1 MSRALNTADDLR
13 RRAAYLAEV
22 IDQLYPGADGGRPA
36 PPEAKRATSA
46 RPYIVVPGRRK
57 PRVLIPAADRRIAAA
72 ALTRYARPAA
82 RGARLKR
89 DAAVWALR
97 LGAGRLLLPHRVKVD
112 GAEGIDEHLASVL
125 GHEVHLS
132 IHIGPAR
139 ANRKPVLQI
148 LDGDARTV
156 AFAKLGVNPLTRELV
171 DAETAA
177 TRRLSEHCDLRLLR
191 VPRLL
196 HAGEWNGHNLMVA
209 SALPAW
215 TAPADLGP
223 ARRTAAMRELADACG
238 SSRSPLGES
247 NYASRLR
254 SRLKTLTERAEPDAD
269 TLQTAGETL
278 LDRYAAAEMSF
289 GSWHGDWAPWNTR
302 ETDEVIYLW
311 DLERFEV
318 GVPYGFDAV
327 HYRLQDDIVTE
338 GMDPTSAVLGLVADA
353 PTVLAPMGVAPAEA
367 EATVLLY
374 LVDLAARYMGDQA
387 ERAGAALGALGRWLL
402 PTLLRH
408 IARQRTAPANGADG
422 TC

>member
-1 MSRALNTADDLR
+1 MSRALKTADDLR
-13 RRAAYLAEV
+13 RRATYLAEV
-22 IDQLYPGADGGRPA
+22 IDQLYPGGTAPRRGRRDEP
-36 PPEAKRATSA
+36 A

-57 PRVLIPAADRRIAAA
+57 PRVLIPAADRKVAAA
-72 ALTRYARPAA
+72 ALSRYARPAA

-97 LGAGRLLLPHRVKVD
+97 LGVDRLLLPHRVKVD
-112 GAEGIDEHLASVL
+112 GAEGIDDHLASVL

-148 LDGDARTV
+148 LDGDANTV

-177 TRRLSEHCDLRLLR
+177 TKRLSEFCDLKLVR
-191 VPRLL
+191 VPELL
-196 HAGEWNGHNLMVA
+196 HAGEWNGHNLMVT

-215 TAPADLGP
+215 AAPADLGP
-223 ARRTAAMRELADACG
+223 AHRVAAMRELAEIGG
-238 SSRSPLGES
+238 SSRSSLGDS
-247 NYASRLR
+247 NYAARLR
-254 SRLKTLTERAEPDAD
+254 SRLGVLTERAEPDAD

-278 LDRYAAAEMSF
+278 LDRYAATEMSF
-289 GSWHGDWAPWNTR
+289 GAWHGDWAPWNMR
-302 ETDEVIYLW
+302 ETADVIYLW
-311 DLERFEV
+311 DLERFET
-318 GVPYGFDAV
+318 GVPVGFDAV
-327 HYRLQDDIVTE
+327 HYRLQDDIVTR
-338 GMDPTSAVLGLVADA
+338 GTDPTTAVLGLVADA

-367 EATVLLY
+367 EATALLY

-408 IARQRTAPANGADG
+408 IARQRPAPVNGADG
-422 TC
+422 TS